1 MIRRSLL
8 AILTCAAVSA
18 GVTSA
23 ASAEQVHWRFNS
35 VAKIGKFKV
44 QEVKG
49 EPKVIAGPT
58 GKALQF
64 DGDDNV
70 LIPNRPLVG
79 AKTYTIEAIFRP
91 EGGKPAQRVMH
102 MAETDPVTGLD
113 ALPTGTSDPNGR
125 WMFETRTTPEGMW
138 YVDCFVNSKSG
149 QKALINAKALH
160 PINQWYAIQ
169 QTYDGKTYRCF
180 VDGVLQSEGETAF
193 TPFGPGRVR
202 AGSRMNNLDYFT
214 GSIAEARFTD
224 RVLTEKQF
232 LKVKK

>member
-1 MIRRSLL
+1 MSRRNLL
-8 AILTCAAVSA
+8 AILSLAVLSTGCASTVH
-18 GVTSA
+18 
-23 ASAEQVHWRFNS
+23 AEQVVWKFDNLK
-35 VAKIGKFKV
+35 KIGGLTV

-49 EPKVIAGPT
+49 EPKVISSPV

-64 DGDDNV
+64 DGDDNILMPV
-70 LIPNRPLVG
+70 RPLVG
-79 AKTYTIEAIFRP
+79 ATTYTIEAIFRP
-91 EGGKPAQRVMH
+91 EGGKAAQRVMH
-102 MAETDPVTGLD
+102 MSETDPVTGLD
-113 ALPTGTSDPNGR
+113 ALPTGTNDPNGR

-169 QTYDGKTYRCF
+169 QTYDGKTYRCY
-180 VDGVLQSEGETAF
+180 VDGELQAEAETAF

-214 GSIAEARFTD
+214 GSIAQARFTD
-224 RVLTEKQF
+224 RVLTKAQF